1 MAILNVEK
9 ASRRFGL
16 NLNLALVTLVMFV
29 SLSLTSLANAFE
41 KAEPEINTNPLTASV
56 RLQPSSV
63 TAGQSAELIFDL
75 KLAEH
80 YHAYADKFKVA
91 IESPDDL
98 KVGDFKLRPLVKF
111 MDSVTHKEREGLER
125 NGTARAIF
133 EVSQGFK
140 AGNVMAKVKLTYQA
154 CSKEN
159 CLFPK
164 TITLDLPFSVVASVG
179 ATGASTG
186 SNGNSPATAEPSAA
200 RETVAAAPQGTFEK
214 AMSQSL
220 FMAILVVFGMGV
232 LTSLTPCIYPMIPIT
247 LAVLGARTKGQSKLK
262 SFSLSLAYVFGIA
275 FTYSVLGVAAAKTG
289 AMFGSA
295 LGNVYVVSA
304 IAMLFCVMALSMYGV
319 FELQVPAFIRNKVG
333 TAETG
338 SGFGGAFATGLI
350 AGVVAS
356 PCVGPVLVGVLTYI
370 AQTQNLLLGFVLLFS
385 FAMGLGLLF
394 IVLGTSSA
402 LISKMPKAGA
412 WMEITKF
419 AFGTVM
425 VIMALYYVAPI
436 YPKWLFNTLLGIAV
450 IMIASAYGAFEP
462 NEGLSPKGRLRKG
475 VMLAAFVIGLVFA
488 GLGLLDKAGVSLA
501 ASGGASM
508 IAANPA
514 TAKLGWQ
521 KYSDQA
527 LADALAAK
535 KPVLID
541 FFAEWCGACKELEH
555 DTFTDSRIRELSE
568 KFVLLQIDAT
578 DDFPGL
584 DKLKKTYGVM
594 GLPTMIFYDDKGQVR
609 HELTVTGFEDATSF
623 LKKMNG
629 ALASQAGP
637 SAAKTDANSISQSSV
652 SN

>member
-1 MAILNVEK
+1 MINS
-9 ASRRFGL
+9 SRHCL
-16 NLNLALVTLVMFV
+16 NLTGAIFLALFAGFV
-29 SLSLTSLANAFE
+29 FSSQTRADE
-41 KAEPEINTNPLTASV
+41 EINTNPLEATV
-56 RLQPSSV
+56 RLQPSSIA
-63 TAGQSAELIFDL
+63 AGQSAQLIFKL

-91 IESPDDL
+91 VESPDDL
-98 KVGDFKLRPLVKF
+98 KVGDFKLTPLVKF
-111 MDSVTHKEREGLER
+111 MDSVTHKEREGLEHA
-125 NGTARAIF
+125 GTAIAAF
-133 EVSQGFK
+133 EVPQGFK
-140 AGNVMAKVKLTYQA
+140 AGNVSAKVKLTYQA

-164 TITLDLPFSVVASVG
+164 TITLDLPFTVTTLVGGLNNSLGDVAG
-179 ATGASTG
+179 APETSI
-186 SNGNSPATAEPSAA
+186 ATAPRGS
-200 RETVAAAPQGTFEK
+200 FEK

-275 FTYSVLGVAAAKTG
+275 FTYSILGVAAAKTG
-289 AMFGSA
+289 ALFGSA

-319 FELQVPAFIRNKVG
+319 FELQVPAFIRNKIG

-338 SGFGGAFATGLI
+338 SGYGGAFATGLI

-370 AQTQNLLLGFVLLFS
+370 AQTQNLALGFVLLFS

-425 VIMALYYVAPI
+425 VVMALYYISPI

-462 NEGLSPKGRLRKG
+462 NEGLSSKGRLRKG

-488 GLGLLDKAGVSLA
+488 GLGLLDKAGVA
-501 ASGGASM
+501 IASGGGPSMMASV
-508 IAANPA
+508 PS
-514 TAKLGWQ
+514 TPKLVWQ
-521 KYSDQA
+521 TYSDQA

-555 DTFTDSRIRELSE
+555 DTFTDSRIRALSK

-584 DKLKKTYGVM
+584 DKLKKTYEVR
-594 GLPTMIFYDDKGQVR
+594 GLPTMVFYDAQGHVHR
-609 HELTVTGFEDATSF
+609 ELTVTGFEEADSF

-629 ALASQAGP
+629 ALALTSGVHP
-637 SAAKTDANSISQSSV
+637 NSISQSSV
-652 SN
+652 ISK